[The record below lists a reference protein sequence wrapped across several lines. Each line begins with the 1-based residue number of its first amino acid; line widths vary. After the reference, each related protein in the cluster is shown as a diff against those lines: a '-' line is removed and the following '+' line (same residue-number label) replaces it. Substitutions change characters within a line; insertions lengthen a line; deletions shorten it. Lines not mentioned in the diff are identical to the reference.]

1 MDEVCVYCSG
11 YLNTKQSKSKQKSSA
26 IGISAINKH
35 HDIFTPKGIWKVKKK
50 KKAFSIVQQ
59 CDQA

>member
-11 YLNTKQSKSKQKSSA
+11 YPNTKQSKSKQKSSA

-50 KKAFSIVQQ
+50 KKRHSL
-59 CDQA
+59 